1 MDNDDHASPSS
12 TTISNFTSPRTVAPT
27 SVSNDTS
34 ANFTVAPTSVP
45 STNDTLV
52 NVPSDEG
59 TVDVDPSD
67 ESVLATAAEESGS
80 PTTTA
85 AVVPIAGM
93 GGVLTAVLFF
103 W

>member
-1 MDNDDHASPSS
+1 MDNDDRASPSS

-45 STNDTLV
+45 STNDTF
-52 NVPSDEG
+52 VPSDEG

-67 ESVLATAAEESGS
+67 ESVLATAAEASGS